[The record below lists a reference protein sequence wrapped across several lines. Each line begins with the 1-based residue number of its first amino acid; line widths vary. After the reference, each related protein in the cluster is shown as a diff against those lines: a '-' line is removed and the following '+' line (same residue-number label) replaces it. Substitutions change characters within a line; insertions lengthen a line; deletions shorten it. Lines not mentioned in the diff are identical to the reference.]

1 MEKFLYQMDSLKLMS
16 IKVYNAIGI
25 QLALKERT
33 MDGKIALSSH
43 SLGTEFCHVR
53 VVLSTLSNNNLDLNY
68 KTLYT

>member
-1 MEKFLYQMDSLKLMS
+1 MDSLKLMS

-33 MDGKIALSSH
+33 MDGKIALSH